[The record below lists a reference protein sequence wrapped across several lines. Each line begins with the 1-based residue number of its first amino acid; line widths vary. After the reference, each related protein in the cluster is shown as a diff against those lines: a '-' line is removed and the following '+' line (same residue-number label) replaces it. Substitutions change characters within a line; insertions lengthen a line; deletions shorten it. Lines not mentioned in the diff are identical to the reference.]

1 MTYYAMTAS
10 AGAAAIANIFRP
22 GRSHPHRAE
31 LTAVGLNDTRVRT
44 LTLALTGIFMI
55 VIAALAG
62 ATLGWKTGI
71 ALTWAIGVWMPLAL
85 PNIIRNSNLNTG
97 RIRREQS
104 ILSWMQRIRIYTAA
118 GLPLA
123 AAAVQAA
130 EQVKDKQFRYVANN
144 IREALLSGNDPLHA
158 ASRAC
163 AGSSAETLLNT
174 ITTMDQTG
182 AASQTVID
190 KIIDRSITILNAK
203 RAAQTEKIARGIQTA
218 TTLIAL
224 LVAALMLLAIM
235 QTLPSL

>member
-1 MTYYAMTAS
+1 MTYMMAAS
-10 AGAAAIANIFRP
+10 AAAAAIANIFRP

-31 LTAVGLNDTRVRT
+31 LTAAGLNDARVRT
-44 LTLALTGIFMI
+44 LALTLTGVFMI
-55 VIAALAG
+55 VIAALSG

-71 ALTWAIGVWMPLAL
+71 TLTWTIGVWMPLAL
-85 PNIIRNSNLNTG
+85 PNIIRNSNLNAG
-97 RIRREQS
+97 RVRREQS

-144 IREALLSGNDPLHA
+144 IREALISGNDPLQA
-158 ASRAC
+158 ATRAS

-174 ITTMDQTG
+174 IATIDKTG
-182 AASQTVID
+182 AASQTIID
-190 KIIDRSITILNAK
+190 KIIDRSITILNSK
-203 RAAQTEKIARGIQTA
+203 RTTQTEKIARETQTT

-224 LVAALMLLAIM
+224 LVAALMLLAIVR
-235 QTLPSL
+235 TLPSL